1 MQRIGILGGTFNPI
15 HNAHLELA
23 QQALKKYH
31 LSKVLFIPNSHPPH
45 KPVEGLTSATD
56 RYNMAELTLAGHAGF
71 ILSRAELNRRG
82 KSYAV
87 DTVKIL
93 ETEYPRAFFFYIMGV
108 DAINDILSWKKPLE
122 LFDRCE
128 FIIATRPGANTR
140 QFKRILRFPILEKY
154 RHKIHM
160 LEFKNETSSTEI
172 RRRLKKGLPV
182 TDMVPESVLKYI
194 KLYKLYS
201 PNKGVFEQ

>member
-15 HNAHLELA
+15 HNAHLALA
-23 QQALKKYH
+23 LQALNKFN
-31 LSKVLFIPNSHPPH
+31 LSKVIFIPNSHPPH
-45 KPVEGLTSATD
+45 KPVEGLIGATD
-56 RYNMAELTLAGHAGF
+56 RYNMVQLALTGHARL
-71 ILSRAELNRRG
+71 ILSRAELDRRG

-93 ETEYPRAFFFYIMGV
+93 EAEYPRAYFFYIMGV

-122 LFDRCE
+122 LFEKCE

-140 QFKRILRFPILEKY
+140 QFRRILRFPILEKY
-154 RHKIHM
+154 QHKIHM

-172 RRRLKKGLPV
+172 RRRLKKGLPISH
-182 TDMVPESVLKYI
+182 MAPESVLKYI
-194 KLYKLYS
+194 KLYKLYPPALS
-201 PNKGVFEQ
+201 S